1 MAMVQLVN
9 KRVMSLVILGII
21 VLCGAS
27 TQAIGIT
34 AIALGVMQNVLT
46 FATKAIQNNR

>member
-1 MAMVQLVN
+1 M
-9 KRVMSLVILGII
+9 

-27 TQAIGIT
+27 AQAIGIVV
-34 AIALGVMQNVLT
+34 IASGIMQIVLT